1 MANSLDVLK
10 FYEQD
15 IKPAIQ
21 KNSNEYIQNLI
32 KSTNFN
38 NDYVSKLEQSIS
50 EDNKLI
56 DNYNRKII
64 NKQKFRS
71 FLRFILVVSILGI
84 IASIVWLSI
93 ESAIITGQSTWI
105 ILLIISVLLL
115 FISIIGFIARSDAKN
130 KIAPVIARRDKNVN
144 SAKKELVV
152 ITKLISKK
160 ECQNLLEKSFP
171 KLTINDIFT
180 DTDANLWEDE
190 LEDHETSSI
199 LSVIHGTI
207 NCSPYLFLT
216 NKRIEIIDKEY
227 TGWTTI
233 YVEEEVYNPNT
244 HSYETETVEYDVSA
258 SITRPKPSFPC
269 DSRLYLK
276 TKIYPNLEYYNLKP
290 FLSKSSIKKFYKQND
305 HQKLMEN
312 PEFDLFFP
320 CIRNN
325 EIQFKATFQLYAQE
339 QIVELIKNRNIHKLQ
354 MKKTGDTIQV
364 ECDNPLT
371 CSRINLFGESFLD
384 YSIDRITKNFNITMY
399 SIMDG
404 LYAYFLSI
412 LAVSLYQNEK
422 YYIDTEKLSKN
433 NPNTIKFNLEDFFN
447 SNEFFD
453 SKYFHPNTSNIVFD
467 AIPKFKVIYK
477 TKIFT
482 IASMDACSFSHTPRT
497 HYETVHAYGE
507 TVDVPIEWNEY
518 KEIHVN
524 YLVLSFL
531 VNDNKHDFR
540 YPASEDNELKKY
552 SIIEVFKSINRVCL
566 VFHPDIKSI
575 NEPESLIEIIK
586 TKFKLS

>member
-56 DNYNRKII
+56 DNYNRNII
-64 NKQKFRS
+64 NKPKFRS
-71 FLRFILVVSILGI
+71 FLKFILVVSILGI
-84 IASIVWLSI
+84 IASIVWSSI
-93 ESAIITGQSTWI
+93 ELAIRTGQSTWI
-105 ILLIISVLLL
+105 ILLIISILLL
-115 FISIIGFIARSDAKN
+115 FISIIGFIARSNAKN

-144 SAKKELVV
+144 SAKEELVV

-160 ECQNLLEKSFP
+160 ECQNLIEKSFP

-180 DTDANLWEDE
+180 DIDANLWEDE

-199 LSVIHGTI
+199 FSAIHGTV
-207 NCSPYLFLT
+207 NSSPYLFLT

-233 YVEEEVYNPNT
+233 YVEEEVYNSNT

-290 FLSKSSIKKFYKQND
+290 FSSKSSIKKFYKQNN

-320 CIRNN
+320 CVRNN
-325 EIQFKATFQLYAQE
+325 EVQFKATFQLYAQE
-339 QIVELIKNRNIHKLQ
+339 QIVELIKNRKIHKLQ
-354 MKKTGDTIQV
+354 MKKAGDTIQV

-384 YSIDRITKNFNITMY
+384 YSIDRITNNFNITMY

-433 NPNTIKFNLEDFFN
+433 NPNTIKFNLENFFN
-447 SNEFFD
+447 SNDFFD

-477 TKIFT
+477 TKAFT

-540 YPASEDNELKKY
+540 YPASEDNELKKH

-586 TKFKLS
+586 KKFKLS

>member
-56 DNYNRKII
+56 DNYNRNII
-64 NKQKFRS
+64 NKPKFRS
-71 FLRFILVVSILGI
+71 FLKFILVVSILGI
-84 IASIVWLSI
+84 IASIVWSSI
-93 ESAIITGQSTWI
+93 ESAIRTGQSTWI

-115 FISIIGFIARSDAKN
+115 FISIIGFIARSNAKN

-144 SAKKELVV
+144 SAKEELVV

-160 ECQNLLEKSFP
+160 ECQNLIEKSFP

-180 DTDANLWEDE
+180 DIDANLWEDE

-199 LSVIHGTI
+199 LSAIHGTV
-207 NCSPYLFLT
+207 NSSPYLFLT

-233 YVEEEVYNPNT
+233 YVEEEVYNSNT
-244 HSYETETVEYDVSA
+244 HSYETETVGHVVSA

-290 FLSKSSIKKFYKQND
+290 FSSKSSIKKFYKQNN

-320 CIRNN
+320 CVRNN
-325 EIQFKATFQLYAQE
+325 EVQFKATFQLYAQE
-339 QIVELIKNRNIHKLQ
+339 QIVELIKNRKIHKLQ
-354 MKKTGDTIQV
+354 MKKAGDTIQV

-384 YSIDRITKNFNITMY
+384 YSIDRITNNFNITMY

-433 NPNTIKFNLEDFFN
+433 NPNTIKFNLENFFN
-447 SNEFFD
+447 SNDFFD

-467 AIPKFKVIYK
+467 AIPKFKVICK
-477 TKIFT
+477 TKAFT

>member
-64 NKQKFRS
+64 NKPKFHS
-71 FLRFILVVSILGI
+71 FLKFILVVSILGI

-93 ESAIITGQSTWI
+93 ESAIRTGQSTWI

-144 SAKKELVV
+144 SAKEELVV

-160 ECQNLLEKSFP
+160 ECQNLIEKSFP

-180 DTDANLWEDE
+180 DIDANLWEDE

-199 LSVIHGTI
+199 FSAIHGTV
-207 NCSPYLFLT
+207 NSSPYLFLT

-244 HSYETETVEYDVSA
+244 HSYETETVEHVVSA

-290 FLSKSSIKKFYKQND
+290 FSSKSSIKKFYKQNN

-384 YSIDRITKNFNITMY
+384 YSIDRITNNFNITMY

-422 YYIDTEKLSKN
+422 YYIDTEKLSKD
-433 NPNTIKFNLEDFFN
+433 NPNTIKFNLENFFN
-447 SNEFFD
+447 SNDFFD

-467 AIPKFKVIYK
+467 AIPKFKIISK
-477 TKIFT
+477 TKVFT

-540 YPASEDNELKKY
+540 YPASEDNELKKH

-586 TKFKLS
+586 KKFKLS

>member
-56 DNYNRKII
+56 DNYNRNII
-64 NKQKFRS
+64 NKPKFRS
-71 FLRFILVVSILGI
+71 FLKFILVVSILGI
-84 IASIVWLSI
+84 IASIVWSSI
-93 ESAIITGQSTWI
+93 ESAIRTGQSTWI

-115 FISIIGFIARSDAKN
+115 FISIIGFIARSNAKN

-144 SAKKELVV
+144 SAKEELVV

-160 ECQNLLEKSFP
+160 ECQNLIEKSFP

-180 DTDANLWEDE
+180 DIDANLWEDE

-199 LSVIHGTI
+199 FSAIHGTV
-207 NCSPYLFLT
+207 NSSPYLFLT

-233 YVEEEVYNPNT
+233 YVEEEVYNSNT
-244 HSYETETVEYDVSA
+244 HSYETETVGYDVSA

-290 FLSKSSIKKFYKQND
+290 FSSKSSIKKFYKQNN

-325 EIQFKATFQLYAQE
+325 EVQFKATFQLYAQE
-339 QIVELIKNRNIHKLQ
+339 QIVELIKNRKIHKLQ
-354 MKKTGDTIQV
+354 MKKAGDTIQV

-384 YSIDRITKNFNITMY
+384 YSIDRITKNFNITMCL
-399 SIMDG
+399 IMSG
-404 LYAYFLSI
+404 LYTYFAPLFAI
-412 LAVSLYQNEK
+412 SLYQNEK
-422 YYIDTEKLSKN
+422 YQIDSEKLSKS
-433 NPNTIKFNLEDFFN
+433 NPNAIKFNLENFFN
-447 SNEFFD
+447 SNDFFD

-477 TKIFT
+477 TKAFT

-540 YPASEDNELKKY
+540 YPASEDNELKKH

-566 VFHPDIKSI
+566 VFHSDIKSI

-586 TKFKLS
+586 KKFNLS

>member
-15 IKPAIQ
+15 IKPAIE

-56 DNYNRKII
+56 DNYNRNII
-64 NKQKFRS
+64 NKPKFRS
-71 FLRFILVVSILGI
+71 FLKFILVVSILGI
-84 IASIVWLSI
+84 IASIVWSSI

-115 FISIIGFIARSDAKN
+115 FISIIGFIARSNAKN

-144 SAKKELVV
+144 SAKEELVV

-160 ECQNLLEKSFP
+160 ECQNLIEKSFP

-233 YVEEEVYNPNT
+233 YVEEEVYNSNT
-244 HSYETETVEYDVSA
+244 HSYETETVGHVVSA

-290 FLSKSSIKKFYKQND
+290 FSSKSSIKKFYKQNN

-320 CIRNN
+320 CVRNN
-325 EIQFKATFQLYAQE
+325 EVQFKATFQLYAQE
-339 QIVELIKNRNIHKLQ
+339 QIVELIKNRKIHKLQ
-354 MKKTGDTIQV
+354 MKKAGDTIQV

-384 YSIDRITKNFNITMY
+384 YSIDRITNNFNITMY

-422 YYIDTEKLSKN
+422 YYIDTEKLSKD
-433 NPNTIKFNLEDFFN
+433 NPNTIKFNLENFFN
-447 SNEFFD
+447 SNDFFD

-477 TKIFT
+477 TKAFT

-540 YPASEDNELKKY
+540 YPASEDNELKKH